1 MSALC
6 GPVKETLLLAEP
18 LRSDFAV
25 GPLHVDFLC
34 RTCWVD
40 LVVAEAIDP
49 GIEIDSI
56 VQIVRASVFY
66 FYYLVLIVRASQG
79 DAAAGGAL
87 EVRLD
92 PSV

>member
-34 RTCWVD
+34 RTCCVD

-56 VQIVRASVFY
+56 VQIVRAS
-66 FYYLVLIVRASQG
+66 QG